1 MDDTL
6 QLARLREIFDDDR
19 ESIVE
24 LLRECV
30 GYVRRSLGELDA
42 ALVRGDTTG
51 VSRAAHSIKGS
62 CGNVGAIA
70 CERAAA
76 ALEIASRGATAT
88 SADSARLG
96 TLVDAFE
103 AAVGRYAING
113 DAPP

>member
-42 ALVRGDTTG
+42 ALARGDATG

-76 ALEIASRGATAT
+76 ALEMASRGATAT
-88 SADSARLG
+88 AVDSARLAAF
-96 TLVDAFE
+96 VDAFE
-103 AAVGRYAING
+103 AAVGRYARNA
-113 DAPP
+113 DTPP